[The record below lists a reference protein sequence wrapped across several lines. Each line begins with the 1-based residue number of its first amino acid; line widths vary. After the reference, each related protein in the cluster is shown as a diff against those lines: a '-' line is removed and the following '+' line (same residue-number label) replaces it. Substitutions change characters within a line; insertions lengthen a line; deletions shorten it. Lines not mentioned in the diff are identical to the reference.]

1 MEGNNSNGGGTTKG
15 ASQRL
20 VACMTTLYLFAK
32 IRPLLLVPHAMTLQP
47 YLSLRCRATSDY
59 QIISDVARTLEVVV
73 PLLEHPGES
82 FLAQLEE
89 DSVKLIL
96 QHDKTVVSAC
106 LSCLGSVV
114 NHVTRNFKLIRDC
127 YKKYFGPLTEYKL
140 IHERDPS
147 NPRLIQHKPFFRRA
161 LFTVGLLLRH
171 FDFTDNEVRDG
182 LGESVKQQ
190 VMETLL
196 YFVSQNDAD
205 MQFFTLQVC
214 FILLLL
220 QYFTKYL
227 LNEFLF
233 FF

>member
-1 MEGNNSNGGGTTKG
+1 MCPILVSSNWLINECICVTLIFFLIAASVDGKSANGGETKG

-47 YLSLRCRATSDY
+47 YLSLRCRTQGDY

-73 PLLEHPGES
+73 PLLEHPSES

-89 DSVKLIL
+89 DAVKLIL
-96 QHDKTVVSAC
+96 QHEKAVVAAC

-127 YKKYFGPLTEYKL
+127 FRKYFGPLTEYKL
-140 IHERDPS
+140 MHERDPD
-147 NPRLIQHKPFFRRA
+147 NPRLVQHRPFFRRA

-171 FDFTDNEVRDG
+171 FDFTDEEVR
-182 LGESVKQQ
+182 
-190 VMETLL
+190 
-196 YFVSQNDAD
+196 
-205 MQFFTLQVC
+205 
-214 FILLLL
+214 
-220 QYFTKYL
+220 
-227 LNEFLF
+227 LF
-233 FF
+233 F

>member
-1 MEGNNSNGGGTTKG
+1 MKSSNGGETKG

-47 YLSLRCRATSDY
+47 YLSLRCRTQGDY

-73 PLLEHPGES
+73 PLLEHPSES

-89 DSVKLIL
+89 DAVKLIL
-96 QHDKTVVSAC
+96 QHEKAVVAAC

-127 YKKYFGPLTEYKL
+127 FRKYFGPLTEYKL
-140 IHERDPS
+140 MHERDPD
-147 NPRLIQHKPFFRRA
+147 NPRLIQHRPFFRRA

-171 FDFTDNEVRDG
+171 FDFTDEEVIG
-182 LGESVKQQ
+182 ILF
-190 VMETLL
+190 MCL
-196 YFVSQNDAD
+196 Y
-205 MQFFTLQVC
+205 C
-214 FILLLL
+214 
-220 QYFTKYL
+220 
-227 LNEFLF
+227 
-233 FF
+233 

>member
-1 MEGNNSNGGGTTKG
+1 MEGNNSNGGGANKG

-47 YLSLRCRATSDY
+47 YLSLRCRSTSDY

-96 QHDKTVVSAC
+96 QHDKAVVSAC

-127 YKKYFGPLTEYKL
+127 FRKYFGPLTEYKL
-140 IHERDPS
+140 IHERDPN
-147 NPRLIQHKPFFRRA
+147 NPKLSQHKPFFRRA

-171 FDFTDNEVRDG
+171 FDFTDNEIRDG
-182 LGESVKQQ
+182 LGDGVKQQ
-190 VMETLL
+190 VMEALL
-196 YFVSQNDAD
+196 YFVSQNDTD
-205 MQFFTLQVC
+205 MQFFTLQVN
-214 FILLLL
+214 FNFNPLT
-220 QYFTKYL
+220 Y
-227 LNEFLF
+227 
-233 FF
+233 